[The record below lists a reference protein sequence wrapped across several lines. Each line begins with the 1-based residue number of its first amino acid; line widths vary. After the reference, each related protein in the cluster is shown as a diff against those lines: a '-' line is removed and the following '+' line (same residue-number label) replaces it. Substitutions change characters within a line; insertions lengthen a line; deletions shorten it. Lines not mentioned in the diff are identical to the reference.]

1 MSEYQN
7 GKIYAIYSNNCI
19 NYYIGATIKT
29 LEIRFNQH
37 KNEKS
42 NQCTS
47 KLIINN
53 LNSYIKLLENYPCNN
68 RNELLKRESEWIKT
82 NIKYVVNKQLPNIN
96 EDNFNNYRNGYYRC
110 ICSSVIKC
118 GSRKEHNISKKH
130 NNYIKNNENNEN
142 NKHNENNKIINKV
155 KEFKIKKTILP
166 YKCICGSEI
175 KIKCKN
181 AHELTYKHTY
191 YINNISNINNI
202 YNNEYKIINDKTI
215 KCNCGS
221 IINNKYKYIH
231 NNSKKHQNYLI
242 KIINKKLFI
251 NKNNKNNN
259 SNNSNNSNSNNS
271 NNSKIK
277 KKYKV
282 YYRCECSSIIK
293 CSGKNEHDS
302 SSKHI
307 KYINTHIKT

>member
-118 GSRKEHNISKKH
+118 GSRREHNTSKK
-130 NNYIKNNENNEN
+130 
-142 NKHNENNKIINKV
+142 
-155 KEFKIKKTILP
+155 T
-166 YKCICGSEI
+166 
-175 KIKCKN
+175 
-181 AHELTYKHTY
+181 
-191 YINNISNINNI
+191 
-202 YNNEYKIINDKTI
+202 
-215 KCNCGS
+215 
-221 IINNKYKYIH
+221 
-231 NNSKKHQNYLI
+231 
-242 KIINKKLFI
+242 
-251 NKNNKNNN
+251 
-259 SNNSNNSNSNNS
+259 
-271 NNSKIK
+271 
-277 KKYKV
+277 
-282 YYRCECSSIIK
+282 
-293 CSGKNEHDS
+293 
-302 SSKHI
+302 
-307 KYINTHIKT
+307 